1 MEVRSFVIFKT
12 EFELIII
19 IYIIMFFVVMKI
31 KIYFFCNLSQKIS
44 CFEILK
50 PYLKPFVES
59 FRDFKHSILNI

>member
-1 MEVRSFVIFKT
+1 
-12 EFELIII
+12 
-19 IYIIMFFVVMKI
+19 MFFVVMKI